1 VHLQNQLGESSSQPS
16 HHRVASALSS
26 PQQFCPQTA
35 EEQDE
40 NSHAEASS
48 PPASQP
54 VVCSQYRLS
63 KFQEEEDGRDE
74 VDHFTGEPEAPAVN
88 ADAPPI
94 TGCQRE
100 ASDQASSSYPW
111 KRQGTSL
118 LGYGHE
124 VEKEEL
130 WRKVNRL
137 RKIAHHYND
146 EAEEWF
152 GKYMKYKR
160 HEETRITSL
169 LQRHFPLSN
178 IAGYKLAQDKIIY
191 LWDVQRRE
199 QRIGAE
205 KERKKQLAKEAALA
219 SRARRSLN
227 MY

>member
-1 VHLQNQLGESSSQPS
+1 M
-16 HHRVASALSS
+16 
-26 PQQFCPQTA
+26 
-35 EEQDE
+35 
-40 NSHAEASS
+40 
-48 PPASQP
+48 
-54 VVCSQYRLS
+54 
-63 KFQEEEDGRDE
+63 
-74 VDHFTGEPEAPAVN
+74 
-88 ADAPPI
+88 
-94 TGCQRE
+94 
-100 ASDQASSSYPW
+100 
-111 KRQGTSL
+111 
-118 LGYGHE
+118 
-124 VEKEEL
+124 
-130 WRKVNRL
+130 NRL
-137 RKIAHHYND
+137 REIAHRYND

-178 IAGYKLAQDKIIY
+178 IAGYNLAQDKIIY